1 MTDLKAKWMAYKVAA
16 MTNDNVMAKWEAD
29 PENEELEAFA
39 DRTYEVMWELL
50 EAFAAEMEAA
60 TNGQVDAKTAKRLV
74 LCPKYSGRLEDIMNR
89 WAA

>member
-1 MTDLKAKWMAYKVAA
+1 MTDLKAKWMAYTVAE

-50 EAFAAEMEAA
+50 EAFAVEMEIF
-60 TNGQVDAKTAKRLV
+60 TKGQVDAHIAKRLAM
-74 LCPKYSGRLEDIMNR
+74 CPKYSGRLEELMNR